1 MCEHVDK
8 YLDQLRKQ
16 AEKHGDEMRIQFS
29 NLTCVG
35 FEEFCF
41 DLLRRIGFS
50 NLDWRKGTPK
60 DSSPAD
66 SGRDIIAH
74 QQREDVDGS
83 RFFDVWFVDCKHY
96 SKAVPPTELQNAL
109 AWAEAD
115 SPNVLLFIAS
125 GYFSNPAKEYL
136 EKYRQ
141 TRRPRFRVKMW
152 EQPQIEHVIGGR
164 RSMLF
169 EYDLLKEKHK
179 IRSLKQIR
187 RAEEEFFDKIWYGR
201 NPPESEI
208 QKWEPKLRRTVERSM
223 RDIEKKYGKKSLYVD
238 DFGWGMFNG
247 KLSAL
252 RWVLGDEWDML
263 DT

>member
-1 MCEHVDK
+1 
-8 YLDQLRKQ
+8 
-16 AEKHGDEMRIQFS
+16 MRIHFK

-41 DLLRRIGFS
+41 ELLNRVGFK

-60 DSSPAD
+60 ESSPAD
-66 SGRDIIAH
+66 SGRDIVAQ

-83 RFFDVWFVDCKHY
+83 RFSDVWFIDCKHY

-109 AWAEAD
+109 AWAEAE

-125 GYFSNPAKEYL
+125 GYLSNPAKDYL
-136 EKYRQ
+136 EKYKQSRK
-141 TRRPRFRVKMW
+141 PRFRIKTW
-152 EQPQIEHVIGGR
+152 ELPQIVHLTSGR
-164 RSMLF
+164 RSFLHS
-169 EYDLLKEKHK
+169 YDLIKEKHK
-179 IRSLKQIR
+179 IRSLAQIR
-187 RAEEEFFDKIWYGR
+187 RAENEFYDKIWYNRKPVDLESQGWA
-201 NPPESEI
+201 PE
-208 QKWEPKLRRTVERSM
+208 LRRSVKRSLLET
-223 RDIEKKYGKKSLYVD
+223 EKKYGKKNLIVD

-252 RWVLGDEWDML
+252 RWVLGEEWDML

>member
-1 MCEHVDK
+1 
-8 YLDQLRKQ
+8 
-16 AEKHGDEMRIQFS
+16 MRIHFK

-41 DLLRRIGFS
+41 ELLRRVGFS

-66 SGRDIIAH
+66 SGKDIIAH

-83 RFFDVWFVDCKHY
+83 RFSDVWFVDCKHY

-109 AWAEAD
+109 AWAEAE
-115 SPNVLLFIAS
+115 SPSVLLFIAS
-125 GYFSNPAKEYL
+125 GYFSNPAKEFL
-136 EKYRQ
+136 EKYKQSRK
-141 TRRPRFRVKMW
+141 PRFRIKLW
-152 EQPQIEHVIGGR
+152 ELPQIGHLTSGR
-164 RSMLF
+164 RSLLYR
-169 EYDLLKEKHK
+169 YDLIKEKSK
-179 IRSLKQIR
+179 IRSLRQIR
-187 RAEEEFFDKIWYGR
+187 DAEAQFFNKVWYGR
-201 NPPESEI
+201 SALDGEM
-208 QKWEPKLRRTVERSM
+208 QTWGTPKLRRHVKHLQREVE
-223 RDIEKKYGKKSLYVD
+223 EKYGKKNLIVD

>member
-1 MCEHVDK
+1 MS
-8 YLDQLRKQ
+8 
-16 AEKHGDEMRIQFS
+16 RIQFN

-60 DSSPAD
+60 NSSPAD

-74 QQREDVDGS
+74 QRREDVDGS

-96 SKAVPPTELQNAL
+96 RRAVPPTELQNAL
-109 AWAEAD
+109 AWAEAE

-141 TRRPRFRVKMW
+141 NRKPRFRIKLW
-152 EQPQIEHVIGGR
+152 EHPQLAYVIGGR
-164 RSMLF
+164 RSLLHQ
-169 EYDLLKEKHK
+169 YDLLKEKHK
-179 IRSLKQIR
+179 IRSLQQIR
-187 RAEEEFFDKIWYGR
+187 KAEGEFYEKIWYGR
-201 NPPESEI
+201 TPPDNEM
-208 QKWEPKLRRTVERSM
+208 QVWELKVRRSAIRSK
-223 RDIEKKYGKKSLYVD
+223 RQIEKKYGEKNLLVD
-238 DFGWGMFNG
+238 DFGWGMFSG

-252 RWVLGDEWDML
+252 RWVLGDDWDML

>member
-1 MCEHVDK
+1 
-8 YLDQLRKQ
+8 
-16 AEKHGDEMRIQFS
+16 MRIHFK
-29 NLTCVG
+29 NLTSIG

-41 DLLRRIGFS
+41 ELLRRVGFS

-66 SGRDIIAH
+66 SGRDNIAH
-74 QQREDVDGS
+74 QQRQDVDGS
-83 RFFDVWFVDCKHY
+83 RFSDVWFVDCKHY
-96 SKAVPPTELQNAL
+96 SKGVPPTELQNAL
-109 AWAEAD
+109 AWAEAE

-125 GYFSNPAKEYL
+125 GYFSNPAKDYL
-136 EKYRQ
+136 EKYKQSRK
-141 TRRPRFRVKMW
+141 PRFRIKTW
-152 EQPQIEHVIGGR
+152 ELPQIEHLTSGR
-164 RSMLF
+164 RSLLYK
-169 EYDLLKEKHK
+169 YDLIKGKFK

-187 RAEEEFFDKIWYGR
+187 DAEAQFYIKVWYGR
-201 NPPESEI
+201 GEPDVDM
-208 QKWEPKLRRTVERSM
+208 QMWETPQLRSQRKRLQREVE
-223 RDIEKKYGKKSLYVD
+223 EKYGKKNLIVD

>member
-1 MCEHVDK
+1 
-8 YLDQLRKQ
+8 
-16 AEKHGDEMRIQFS
+16 MRIHFK
-29 NLTCVG
+29 NLTCIG

-41 DLLRRIGFS
+41 ELLRRVGFS

-83 RFFDVWFVDCKHY
+83 RFSDVWFVDCKHY

-109 AWAEAD
+109 AWAEAE

-141 TRRPRFRVKMW
+141 SRKPRFRIKTW
-152 EQPQIEHVIGGR
+152 ELPQVEHLTSGR
-164 RSMLF
+164 RSLLYR
-169 EYDLLKEKHK
+169 YDLIKEKYK
-179 IRSLKQIR
+179 IRHAQ
-187 RAEEEFFDKIWYGR
+187 
-201 NPPESEI
+201 P
-208 QKWEPKLRRTVERSM
+208 WEPEVKRSVKRSM
-223 RDIEKKYGKKSLYVD
+223 REMEKKYGKKNLIVD

-252 RWVLGDEWDML
+252 RWVLGDE
-263 DT
+263 